1 MNLRQGDPAS
11 NPAPGAFSRDQENQ
25 IPLPARR
32 PFLGALLALGAA
44 GVGAILSVPLI
55 RIVLYPLLRQTTPES
70 WSDIG
75 STDELA
81 SLSMPAKKTILIEQR
96 DGWRKVVSEKP
107 VYVIKDPTG
116 QLAVLSAVCPHL
128 GCLVAWQAD
137 KNEFICPCHQGH
149 FAPDGKLLGG
159 PPPRGM
165 DRLESKTQD
174 GILQVHY
181 QYFRQLVPD
190 KEVIG

>member
-1 MNLRQGDPAS
+1 MNAGEGRTVDNAAGS
-11 NPAPGAFSRDQENQ
+11 
-25 IPLPARR
+25 LPQRR
-32 PFLGALLALGAA
+32 SFLGALLGLGTAV
-44 GVGAILSVPLI
+44 VGAVLSVPLL
-55 RIVLYPLLRQTTPES
+55 RMVLYPLLRTTTPES
-70 WSDIG
+70 WSDVG
-75 STDELA
+75 SAAELGSA
-81 SLSMPAKKTILIEQR
+81 STPARKTILVEQR

-107 VYVIKDPTG
+107 VYVIKDPNG

-137 KNEFICPCHQGH
+137 RDEFICPCHQGH
-149 FAPDGKLLGG
+149 FGADGKLLSG

-165 DRLESKTQD
+165 DRLDSKIQD
-174 GILQVHY
+174 GVLQVHY